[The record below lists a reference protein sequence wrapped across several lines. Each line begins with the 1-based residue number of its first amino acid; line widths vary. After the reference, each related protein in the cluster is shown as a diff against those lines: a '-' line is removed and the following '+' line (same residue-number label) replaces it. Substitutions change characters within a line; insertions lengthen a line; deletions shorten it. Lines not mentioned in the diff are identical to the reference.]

1 MTIFSSI
8 LFAQYEIDLSALLRQ
23 LVDVFWFST
32 MSLRVMPML
41 LITALDLHTI
51 FTTPSS
57 AVARSSATSS
67 GLVGDA
73 MNVAI
78 DSSIVPGRAV
88 ELGAM

>member
-1 MTIFSSI
+1 M
-8 LFAQYEIDLSALLRQ
+8 
-23 LVDVFWFST
+23 LV
-32 MSLRVMPML
+32 
-41 LITALDLHTI
+41 ITALDLHII

-57 AVARSSATSS
+57 AVAVSSGTSS

-78 DSSIVPGRAV
+78 DSSIVPGRVV